1 MNKSFYK
8 LFLLANIILQLLQY
22 CWLCLAILH
31 QSCVP
36 SSFEGI
42 EKTWQLAASDL
53 QLLADRIVLLHLIN
67 HFSPCRRWT
76 ARVETTSTLSSCMHP
91 GRSCAGTMYCKCCTM
106 QLRHQCI
113 NAPWP
118 LLCRFNIILKWS
130 QVLYNAV
137 QSCEVMA
144 DEVQIPKPWSLA
156 CFCFCFCQHANVNL
170 SSNLHPPKQQLL
182 HSPRFEFLAKYL
194 NIEK

>member
-1 MNKSFYK
+1 MAS
-8 LFLLANIILQLLQY
+8 
-22 CWLCLAILH
+22 AIM
-31 QSCVP
+31 CA
-36 SSFEGI
+36 SSYMCNVHRWN
-42 EKTWQLAASDL
+42 TPDL
-53 QLLADRIVLLHLIN
+53 QLRKVRVIKCQSRIERFPCIQFLCHY
-67 HFSPCRRWT
+67 SPRRWT

-91 GRSCAGTMYCKCCTM
+91 GRSCAGSMYCKCCTM

-156 CFCFCFCQHANVNL
+156 CFCFCQHANVNL